1 MYGFIVLRI
10 YYNKIPRGFYSPLS
24 VSGAL
29 FSLLIFSVV
38 FFSLAFC
45 QTDNYFAIE
54 VFVGMII
61 TFYIPYFYH
70 YNKKQ
75 GFSFS
80 EIKILGRLHREKFAR
95 ELKEA
100 IKAQGA
106 NVNNFGAL
114 KKQRYNQ
121 LVCKYLFEK

>member
-10 YYNKIPRGFYSPLS
+10 YYNKIPRGFYSSLS

-29 FSLLIFSVV
+29 VGMLIFSMV
-38 FFSLAFC
+38 FYSLAFC
-45 QTDNYFAIE
+45 QADNYFAIE

-61 TFYIPYFYH
+61 IFLIPYFYF
-70 YNKKQ
+70 YKKKQ

-100 IKAQGA
+100 VKAQGVNA
-106 NVNNFGAL
+106 NNLSEF
-114 KKQRYNQ
+114 KKQR
-121 LVCKYLFEK
+121 